1 MNPGP
6 LDAAYLHCREL
17 AAEHG
22 KSYFLATR
30 LLPARDRPAVHA
42 LYGFARTVDDVV
54 DVDAVS
60 GRPVA
65 DCLAELDRI
74 EAELR
79 CALDRSALDGAA
91 GDGATPA
98 RVRPVVVAVADT
110 ITRYEI
116 SLDHFTAFLDAMRM
130 DLPGAPG
137 YRAEYATMAQLR
149 EYMHGSAAAIGLQM
163 LPVLGTVTPRAEA
176 EPPAAALGEAFQ
188 LTNFIRDVGEDLARG
203 RVYLPA
209 EDLAAFGVDADLLR
223 HSRDTGRSDPR
234 IERAL
239 AHFVCVNRALYRRA
253 RPGLAMLEPRARP
266 GMVAAF
272 ELYSAIL
279 GEIET
284 SGFRVLDRRAVVPRR
299 RRLALVAPRLLD
311 SAVAAVRGRAGD

>member
-79 CALDRSALDGAA
+79 WALDKSALDGDAGAA
-91 GDGATPA
+91 RA
-98 RVRPVVVAVADT
+98 RPVVVAVADT

-223 HSRDTGRSDPR
+223 HCRDAGRSDPR

-299 RRLALVAPRLLD
+299 RRLALAAPRLLD

>member
-1 MNPGP
+1 MTAVS
-6 LDAAYLHCREL
+6 LDTASSDAALAGAYRHCRTL

-30 LLPARDRPAVHA
+30 LLPAERRPAVHA

-60 GRPVA
+60 GRPVT

-74 EAELR
+74 EAELHA
-79 CALDRSALDGAA
+79 ALAA
-91 GDGATPA
+91 PGPTAA
-98 RVRPVVVAVADT
+98 RPVVRAVADT
-110 ITRYEI
+110 ITRYSI
-116 SLDHFTAFLDAMRM
+116 APAHFTVFLDAMRM

-137 YRAEYATMAQLR
+137 YRAEYATMTQLR

-163 LPVLGTVTPRAEA
+163 LPVLGTVTTLAQA
-176 EPPAAALGEAFQ
+176 EPAAAALGEAFQ

-203 RVYLPA
+203 RLYLPT
-209 EDLAAFGVDADLLR
+209 EELAVFGVDADLLR
-223 HSRDTGRSDPR
+223 YCRHTGRSDPR

-239 AHFVCVNRALYRRA
+239 AHFVCLNRALYRRA
-253 RPGLAMLEPRARP
+253 RPGLDLLEPRARP

-279 GEIET
+279 GAVEE

-299 RRLALVAPRLLD
+299 RRLVLAAAPLLG
-311 SAVAAVRGRAGD
+311 SAVAALRGRGGN

>member
-79 CALDRSALDGAA
+79 WALDKSALDGDAGAA
-91 GDGATPA
+91 RA
-98 RVRPVVVAVADT
+98 RPVVVAVADT

-223 HSRDTGRSDPR
+223 HCRDTGRSDPR

-299 RRLALVAPRLLD
+299 RRLALAAPRLLD